1 MFTNHTILVVSKEKG
16 RVSNSLWLRISH
28 ECYQGATA
36 CDTPQ
41 VFRDPMKPLLEGRD
55 TTEELMEG
63 RTTFVI
69 LHHPSTLR
77 HCNVQLKVK
86 EGRMA

>member
-1 MFTNHTILVVSKEKG
+1 MRGREVFAAYISAYEILCQLIIV
-16 RVSNSLWLRISH
+16 
-28 ECYQGATA
+28 A

-69 LHHPSTLR
+69 VHRPSTLR